1 MFKPNKMLK
10 VISVIMIILGI
21 LGLIFSILGYRLLS
35 NMGGVEGIVPGGNLL
50 TNMIISIASGVCCIL
65 TGFFGKTGKSLK
77 LAMVFGATYTII
89 ILYNIIINTINIG
102 FSYTYFLNII
112 IPVLFW
118 WSIFQS
124 IEE

>member
-21 LGLIFSILGYRLLS
+21 LGLIASIFGYRLIS
-35 NMGGVEGIVPGGNLL
+35 NMGGIEGIATSGSLL
-50 TNMIISIASGVCCIL
+50 TNLIISIASGICCVL
-65 TGFFGKTGKSLK
+65 TGAFGKTGKSLK
-77 LAMVFGATYTII
+77 LTMLFGGTYTII
-89 ILYNIIINTINIG
+89 ILYNIVVNSINVG